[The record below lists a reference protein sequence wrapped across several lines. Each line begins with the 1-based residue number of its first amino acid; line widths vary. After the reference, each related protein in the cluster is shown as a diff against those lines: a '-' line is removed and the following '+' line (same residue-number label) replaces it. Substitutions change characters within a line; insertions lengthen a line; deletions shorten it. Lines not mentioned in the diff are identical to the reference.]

1 MRIVVATSL
10 VLAALS
16 SLVGCGSSDE
26 CSPVEVTGEG
36 EAAAGTA
43 SCAMQIAIGDSTY
56 SPSCTPVRHDALGE
70 FLVEGDHV
78 GQHIEARLLE
88 GIPQEQAVALRMRS
102 LHGPQVD
109 EGRCGRWSLALAFG
123 LDRSAEKSLA
133 RSVAAEAPAKS
144 A

>member
-36 EAAAGTA
+36 EVAAGTA
-43 SCAMQIAIGDSTY
+43 SCAMQIAIGDTTY

-70 FLVEGDHV
+70 FLIEGNGA
-78 GQHIEARLLE
+78 GQHIGARLLE
-88 GIPQEQAVALRMRS
+88 GIPLGQAVALHLSSPYTRR
-102 LHGPQVD
+102 VD
-109 EGRCGRWSLALAFG
+109 AHRCGRWSLAAAVG
-123 LDRSAEKSLA
+123 LDRSTEKSLA
-133 RSVAAEAPAKS
+133 GSVAAEQPTES